1 MREGLMLKLV
11 MVALSAALLPSCA
24 TPETAAMPP
33 QQSRLSADA
42 SLQARLFETLGA
54 CERFNSAPS
63 AEKGFASH
71 LRRHAPTANETERR
85 ALRAAYDRGASP
97 AVASRQTPESCAI
110 ALRGHVQE
118 APGVHGRRG
127 DRPLASLD

>member
-1 MREGLMLKLV
+1 MQEGLMLKLV
-11 MVALSAALLPSCA
+11 MLALSAALLPSCA
-24 TPETAAMPP
+24 TPETAAMSP

-63 AEKGFASH
+63 AEKGFAAH
-71 LRRHAPTANETERR
+71 LRRHAPTADETERR

-110 ALRGHVQE
+110 ALRGHDQE
-118 APGVHGRRG
+118 APGVHGRRDG
-127 DRPLASLD
+127 ALRSL